1 MDKNKEDGIDNNSS
15 LEDSASKNKLKNR
28 CRKRKRIN
36 SNSSTDLDDVLPEN
50 TLDVEKNLHAA
61 ALKNNLDD
69 ISVKKILKKV
79 VTNDHVLALVKLR
92 EEEMDSGTED
102 GLQPKLTR
110 SKFKELMKVSPSTA
124 TWNSIELT
132 PIKHIPVKTRPE
144 VKALIAQELPDDED
158 DDEYEPAHDEV
169 PSDDEHALESC
180 SDLES
185 QPRTP
190 ATPQRQKTVDL
201 LQDGP
206 FKIPQELTTK
216 SLKKDEEATIAL
228 RTRSKLSLSSTSIEH
243 IESSFV
249 PPDDIP
255 MPAVDDL
262 WNKFLEECLNPA
274 PNARHE
280 DDDETDPEY
289 NVAADPDANEEDEE
303 ALENSIIKIS
313 KKELN
318 DLVTELLNVLP
329 QGSEEQLASEMGVI
343 EAGSGDMMK
352 ATWEGKQEPTSD
364 EELKL
369 TIAAVERYDTR
380 SVGKEEP
387 ADLDDG
393 GNNDTRAGAGGENH
407 APAAGMVSTA
417 PGTVQ
422 ISVVEH
428 QSGVQPLSPRL
439 TPPAPLRHLQQR
451 DAPPT
456 AVRVQLDRDMQIYP
470 EQVLILEQQLR
481 QHIQLSTTYF
491 LQLYV
496 HPVHWAHAPKYKEYL
511 ESLDKLARANPRS
524 VANVCN
530 LKPAL
535 ELVKGWED
543 SVSENTPEN
552 AQMVEFIQKEVE
564 KSRKRISQNSVH
576 LGDFPELFKRV
587 VSNSSVFLYPYLLPP
602 CPCRADFTNKKYGY
616 FISEDELMVLGLDQF
631 SKYVE
636 DNPSLYKKPR
646 VHPRKRWSLSTAA
659 ELTCKYMFPWMNV
672 RSLLGHV
679 HLVRRTGDKSN
690 PIVKYFQDGTIVP
703 VKHKLLP
710 FNPSLTLYEQPE
722 FEIPRIWIRY
732 LAKGS
737 KRFKDSLYR
746 KSQTT
751 IQPAGVDVATNVI
764 PQQKNP
770 LPIDFT
776 KPIESGRI
784 NVRQRPKSVLT
795 NKVDISIE
803 TQDNP
808 TSTVYIAAN
817 IFTLVNT
824 SDGTKLMPL
833 QVTTNTVDTATAP
846 ICTPV
851 VLNNL
856 PENSVRL
863 KLDDVIRNFADTRDQ
878 IKEKEKEKQ
887 SHCKCCHLLR
897 RICKTRQSLI
907 TDYFNSNKKSI
918 TVCECKNR
926 KYPNV
931 TNKLKLLVN
940 SYKSLSVTVYND
952 LKARIEMMKTGSSET
967 QEIETNQEDFIDAM
981 KYQIK
986 LIQRANIARDN
997 RMKVKVNNTLG
1008 KFDTDEGNPLH
1019 LASELHKIFD
1029 VELADLYNEF
1039 LMFLTPKQAD
1049 EIDKFKD
1056 YFITSRMKDLIKKT
1070 EEQLKGNPIQDKL
1083 LGELNSFIFSKLTAC
1098 EMCCRLLEHMHSHPD
1113 LARYTFELF
1122 PHKWRQ
1128 QDFINSEFQQNAI
1141 KVTNINPSIIIN
1153 QRNDI
1158 DMSEPVNDNQH
1169 NETAV
1174 TCEETAV
1181 TMDYEADDDS
1191 TSDEEDA
1198 EKTLVEKNSSTPEV
1212 DNDNVKLFS
1221 TIKHEVIETVDLS
1234 VTKAELQDSNSSD
1247 MSMLVMS
1254 DDEAIKHEPCEWKR
1268 DEDKLILEVLKEF
1281 LTPEQIKDKTI
1292 IEIIEERHLLTQ
1304 IAENLDKSLED
1315 VRERVLYLLQ
1325 VLGSDAK

>member
-1 MDKNKEDGIDNNSS
+1 MDKKKEDGIDNNYS
-15 LEDSASKNKLKNR
+15 LEDSASKNKFKNR
-28 CRKRKRIN
+28 SRKRKRSN

-50 TLDVEKNLHAA
+50 TLEVERNLHAS

-102 GLQPKLTR
+102 GLQPITR
-110 SKFKELMKVSPSTA
+110 SKYKELMKVSPSTA
-124 TWNSIELT
+124 TWNNLKLS

-144 VKALIAQELPDDED
+144 VEALIAQELPDDED
-158 DDEYEPAHDEV
+158 DDEYEPTHDEV

-190 ATPQRQKTVDL
+190 ATPHTQKTVEPI
-201 LQDGP
+201 QDGP

-216 SLKKDEEATIAL
+216 SSKEEEATIAL

-243 IESSFV
+243 IESSFI

-274 PNARHE
+274 SSNRHE
-280 DDDETDPEY
+280 EDDEADPEY

-303 ALENSIIKIS
+303 GLENSIIKIS

-318 DLVTELLNVLP
+318 DLVTELFNVLP
-329 QGSEEQLASEMGVI
+329 EGSEEQLAGEMGVTD
-343 EAGSGDMMK
+343 ETRDMMDLDKVK
-352 ATWEGKQEPTSD
+352 ATWEGKQEPISD
-364 EELKL
+364 EEMNL
-369 TIAAVERYDTR
+369 TIPVDTYEPRY
-380 SVGKEEP
+380 VGKKEP
-387 ADLDDG
+387 ADVEHERSNVTKNDG
-393 GNNDTRAGAGGENH
+393 ESH
-407 APAAGMVSTA
+407 APETCIVSTA

-428 QSGVQPLSPRL
+428 VAGVHPLSPRL
-439 TPPAPLRHLQQR
+439 TPPAPLRHLAQK

-456 AVRVQLDRDMQIYP
+456 AVSVHVETDIQIHP

-481 QHIQLSTTYF
+481 QHVQLSTTYF

-511 ESLDKLARANPRS
+511 ESLDKLTRANPRS

-552 AQMVEFIQKEVE
+552 ARMVD
-564 KSRKRISQNSVH
+564 RKRISQNSVH
-576 LGDFPELFKRV
+576 LGDFPDMFKRV
-587 VSNSSVFLYPYLLPP
+587 VCNSSVFLYPYLLPP

-631 SKYVE
+631 SKYIE
-636 DNPSLYKKPR
+636 DNPSLYKKPHR

-679 HLVRRTGDKSN
+679 HLVRRTGDKNN

-746 KSQTT
+746 KTQTT
-751 IQPAGVDVATNVI
+751 IQPAGVEVATNVL

-784 NVRQRPKSVLT
+784 NVIQRPKKVLT
-795 NKVDISIE
+795 NKLDIPISTQE
-803 TQDNP
+803 TP
-808 TSTVYIAAN
+808 TSTVFIAAN

-824 SDGTKLMPL
+824 SEGTKLIPL
-833 QVTTNTVDTATAP
+833 RVTTNTVDTTTAP
-846 ICTPV
+846 ISTPV

-856 PENSVRL
+856 PENSARL
-863 KLDDVIRNFADTRDQ
+863 KMDDVINNFADTRDQ
-878 IKEKEKEKQ
+878 IIEMEKEKQ
-887 SHCKCCHLLR
+887 GHCKCCHLLR

-907 TDYFNSNKKSI
+907 TEYFNSNKKSI
-918 TVCECKNR
+918 KVCACKNR

-952 LKARIEMMKTGSSET
+952 LKARIENIKTVSRKK
-967 QEIETNQEDFIDAM
+967 QDIDINQRDFIDAM

-997 RMKVKVNNTLG
+997 RMKVKVNNTLS
-1008 KFDTDEGNPLH
+1008 KFSIDEGNPLH
-1019 LASELHKIFD
+1019 LANELHKMFD

-1049 EIDKFKD
+1049 EINKFKD
-1056 YFITSRMKDLIKKT
+1056 YFITSCMQDLIMKI
-1070 EEQLKGNPIQDKL
+1070 EEKLKGNPIHDKL
-1083 LGELNSFIFSKLTAC
+1083 LGELNSFIYSNLTAC
-1098 EMCCRLLEHMHSHPD
+1098 EMCCHLLEHMHDQPE
-1113 LARYTFELF
+1113 LATYTFELF
-1122 PHKWRQ
+1122 PHTWKQ
-1128 QDFINSEFQQNAI
+1128 QDLKNSKSQQTYINL
-1141 KVTNINPSIIIN
+1141 TNINPKTVTN
-1153 QRNDI
+1153 QRNDT
-1158 DMSEPVNDNQH
+1158 DMSQPVNKNQQ
-1169 NETAV
+1169 NDTVV
-1174 TCEETAV
+1174 TCEETYEII
-1181 TMDYEADDDS
+1181 DYEADDDS

-1198 EKTLVEKNSSTPEV
+1198 EKTLVEKNSSTIKIDKENRKP
-1212 DNDNVKLFS
+1212 FS
-1221 TIKHEVIETVDLS
+1221 TIKHEINETTDLNITKIEM
-1234 VTKAELQDSNSSD
+1234 QDSNSSD

-1254 DDEAIKHEPCEWKR
+1254 DDEGIKHEPCEWKR
-1268 DEDKLILEVLKEF
+1268 DEDKLILELLKQF
-1281 LTPEQIKDKTI
+1281 LTPEQIQDKTI
-1292 IEIIEERHLLTQ
+1292 IEIIEEKHLLTQ
-1304 IAENLDKSLED
+1304 ISENLNKALSN

-1325 VLGSDAK
+1325 VLSTEAK